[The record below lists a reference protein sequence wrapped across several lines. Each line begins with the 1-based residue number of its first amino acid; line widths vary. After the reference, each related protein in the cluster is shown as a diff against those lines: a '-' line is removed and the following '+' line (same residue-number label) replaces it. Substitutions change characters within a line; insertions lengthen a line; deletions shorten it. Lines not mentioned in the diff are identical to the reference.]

1 MLSGARIALWRT
13 RLKVSG
19 DGILPAVVD
28 PLPLGI
34 AHRIRKGAAGFN
46 GYQRPGYFRHALLT
60 SSKDYDCSFFT
71 GQRPIA
77 PLLIA
82 RFKGMLPKM

>member
-19 DGILPAVVD
+19 GGILPAVVD

-34 AHRIRKGAAGFN
+34 DHRIRKGDAGFN
-46 GYQRPGYFRHALLT
+46 GHQRQVIFAILFSPPQKVMIAHF
-60 SSKDYDCSFFT
+60 SS
-71 GQRPIA
+71 GQRPIV

-82 RFKGMLPKM
+82 RFKCMLPKM

>member
-34 AHRIRKGAAGFN
+34 DHRIRKGDAGFN
-46 GYQRPGYFRHALLT
+46 GHQRPGYFRHALLT
-60 SSKDYDCSFFT
+60 FSKDYDCSFFIRAKT
-71 GQRPIA
+71 DCPSTNS
-77 PLLIA
+77 
-82 RFKGMLPKM
+82 KV